1 MENDFL
7 LRKVKGEKILFS
19 ELLAAPPSDEILAE
33 LFPNEADLDR
43 KVVWCHE
50 D

>member
-1 MENDFL
+1 MENEFL
-7 LRKVKGEKILFS
+7 MRKVNGEKIFFS
-19 ELLAAPPSDEILAE
+19 ELLVDPPSDEILAE

>member
-1 MENDFL
+1 M
-7 LRKVKGEKILFS
+7 IFS
-19 ELLAAPPSDEILAE
+19 ELLADPPADEILAE